1 MDAQWVLNG
10 CSMDAPYNVRPRK
23 MRNIAVIL
31 AGGIGSRV
39 GGETPKQLLP
49 LADGRSILEHSIDA
63 FEASLSIDEIA
74 VVMHPDHISSLQ
86 KLCRSNS
93 WQKLTKII
101 PGGAERWES
110 SYNAIKVCTESANL
124 DEPLSLLLHDAA
136 RPFVSQ
142 RIIADVC
149 QALETH
155 EAVTVAVPVT
165 DTIYEVWNNEVQEVK
180 NRRDFMRAQ
189 TPQAFHLHLIAEAFE
204 DAIKKGYITSVTD
217 DVAVLKAFNP
227 SIPVFI
233 VPGEESNKKITYPE
247 DIK

>member
-63 FEASLSIDEIA
+63 FEASPSIDEIA

-86 KLCRSNS
+86 KLCQSNR

-110 SYNAIKVCTESANL
+110 SYNAIKACTESANL

-165 DTIYEVWNNEVQEVK
+165 DTIYEVRNNEVQEVK

-204 DAIKKGYITSVTD
+204 DAIKKGYITAVTD

>member
-63 FEASLSIDEIA
+63 FEASPSIDEIV

-86 KLCRSNS
+86 KLCQSNH

-110 SYNAIKVCTESANL
+110 SYNAIKACTESANL

-204 DAIKKGYITSVTD
+204 DAIKKDYITSVTD

>member
-1 MDAQWVLNG
+1 
-10 CSMDAPYNVRPRK
+10 

-49 LADGRSILEHSIDA
+49 LANGRSILEHSIDA
-63 FEASLSIDEIA
+63 FEASPSIHEIA

-86 KLCRSNS
+86 KLCQSNH

-110 SYNAIKVCTESANL
+110 SYNAIKACTESANL

-149 QALETH
+149 LALETH

-165 DTIYEVWNNEVQEVK
+165 DTIYEVWNNEVQTVK

>member
-1 MDAQWVLNG
+1 MH
-10 CSMDAPYNVRPRK
+10 
-23 MRNIAVIL
+23 NIAVIL

-63 FEASLSIDEIA
+63 FEASPSIDEIA

-86 KLCRSNS
+86 KLCQSNR

>member
-63 FEASLSIDEIA
+63 FEASPSIDEIA

-86 KLCRSNS
+86 KLCQSNR

-110 SYNAIKVCTESANL
+110 SYNAIKACTESANL

-204 DAIKKGYITSVTD
+204 DAIKKGYITAVTD
-217 DVAVLKAFNP
+217 DVAVLKAYNP

>member
-1 MDAQWVLNG
+1 
-10 CSMDAPYNVRPRK
+10 

-63 FEASLSIDEIA
+63 FEASPCIDEIA

-86 KLCRSNS
+86 KLCQTNR

-110 SYNAIKVCTESANL
+110 SYNAIKAFTSSS
-124 DEPLSLLLHDAA
+124 PLYGGIECGILLHDAA
-136 RPFVSQ
+136 RPFVSR

-165 DTIYEVWNNEVQEVK
+165 DTLYRTEDHQVQEIPDRK
-180 NRRDFMRAQ
+180 TFMRAQ
-189 TPQAFHLHLIAEAFE
+189 TPQAFHLSTIAEAFE
-204 DAIKKGYITSVTD
+204 DAIQKGYITSVTD
-217 DVAVLKAFNP
+217 DVAVLKAFSP
-227 SIPVFI
+227 STPIFI
-233 VPGEESNKKITYPE
+233 VPGEETNKKITYPE

>member
-63 FEASLSIDEIA
+63 FEASPSIDEIA

-110 SYNAIKVCTESANL
+110 SYNAIKAYTESANL
-124 DEPLSLLLHDAA
+124 DDPLSLLLHDAA

-165 DTIYEVWNNEVQEVK
+165 DTIYEVRNNEVQEVK

>member
-63 FEASLSIDEIA
+63 FEASPSIDEIA

-86 KLCRSNS
+86 KLCQSNR

-110 SYNAIKVCTESANL
+110 SY
-124 DEPLSLLLHDAA
+124 LHDAA

-165 DTIYEVWNNEVQEVK
+165 DTIYEVRNNEVQTVK

-189 TPQAFHLHLIAEAFE
+189 TPQAFHLHLIAAAFE